1 MIDTST
7 TQERTEALFPFLR
20 ELAPELHRELFQSAS
35 FARIPAGHPVC
46 LEGAFCPHL
55 ALILSGSAR
64 VYKLG
69 ESGRDITLYRVD
81 AGQSCILTASCILSE
96 SAFPAFAECAE
107 PTEAVLLPSARVRDW
122 TARSET
128 FRHYLF
134 GLMSQRLGDLIGV
147 LEEVV
152 FRRLDQRLAAY
163 LLERGSGTD
172 QRIKTTHQE
181 IASDLGSSREVV
193 SRLLKELEGCGLIRT
208 ARGVIQV
215 LNTAGLEAKSSE
227 R

>member
-1 MIDTST
+1 MIDTRT
-7 TQERTEALFPFLR
+7 TQERTEARFPFLVDLPLDLR
-20 ELAPELHRELFQSAS
+20 RELFQSAS
-35 FARIPAGHPVC
+35 FARIPTGHPVC

-64 VYKLG
+64 VYKMG

-81 AGQSCILTASCILSE
+81 PGQSCILTPSCILSE
-96 SAFPAFAECAE
+96 SAFPAFAECTE

-147 LEEVV
+147 LEEAV
-152 FRRLDQRLAAY
+152 FRRMDQRLAAF
-163 LLERGSGTD
+163 LLERGSGKD
-172 QRIKTTHQE
+172 QRIEITHQE

-215 LNTAGLEAKSSE
+215 LDTAGLKAKGSE
-227 R
+227 K